1 MGFVSTSKLSNL
13 LERPEE
19 EILEAAQEGESLGGH
34 PVHEWALHG
43 EEGEIYGFEMPQA
56 LQKELGRDR
65 GSTSGLLS
73 PLLG

>member
-13 LERPEE
+13 LERSEE
-19 EILEAAQEGESLGGH
+19 EILDAAQEGASLAGH
-34 PVHEWALHG
+34 PVHEWALRG
-43 EEGEIYGFEMPQA
+43 EEGEIYGFEVPQD

-73 PLLG
+73 PLLE